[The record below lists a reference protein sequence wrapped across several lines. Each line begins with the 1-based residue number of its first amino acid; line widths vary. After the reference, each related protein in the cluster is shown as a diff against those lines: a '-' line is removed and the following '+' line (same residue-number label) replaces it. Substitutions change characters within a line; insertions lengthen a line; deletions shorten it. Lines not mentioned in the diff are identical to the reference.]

1 MSADDGSVGTGARG
15 ANLGGSLSPRARA
28 VLLGCFVCQ
37 TGLGVAYV
45 FGPLLK
51 HVVAEFDWSRTV
63 YAVGNAPLLLAM
75 AVGNSLAGDLTERL
89 GARRVLVA
97 ATLLLAASL
106 WCFGHVQ
113 SLPAYYATCALF
125 GVALA
130 GLGDIPV
137 GALAARWVARGRGLA
152 LGFVY
157 VGSNAGGSLVPLA
170 LEALTAPAAP
180 AGGEDLAGLGL
191 SWRSAVTWIGVVA
204 ALWILPF
211 ALFAVREPRPG
222 EVPSEAPARGQDEAV
237 AGAEPAGLELREAL
251 RTRSFWLLAA
261 LLFAFY
267 LYYLAVNLH
276 LVPYLTDL
284 GFSDARAAAS
294 YGGAVAVGIA
304 AKLGM
309 GAAADRLPL
318 RRALAANFALLTAAS
333 LLLLVVRAPGALPVF
348 LVAHG
353 FATAAEN
360 VLLPL
365 VVAECFGLRH
375 MPRIYGA
382 LMLTLFAGGALG
394 PILAGAAFDRFGEYR
409 VAFGAFAALN
419 VLALGLLP
427 LLRRET
433 GTR

>member
-1 MSADDGSVGTGARG
+1 
-15 ANLGGSLSPRARA
+15 
-28 VLLGCFVCQ
+28 VCQ

-137 GALAARWVARGRGLA
+137 GALASRWVARGRGLA

-170 LEALTAPAAP
+170 LGALTAPAEA
-180 AGGEDLAGLGL
+180 AGGEGLAGLGL

-222 EVPSEAPARGQDEAV
+222 EVPSEVPARGEAD
-237 AGAEPAGLELREAL
+237 APAPAAGLALREAL
-251 RTRSFWLLAA
+251 STRSFWLLAA
-261 LLFAFY
+261 VLFAFY

-318 RRALAANFALLTAAS
+318 RRALAANFALLAGAS
-333 LLLLVVRAPGALPVF
+333 LLLLVVRAPGVLPIF

-365 VVAECFGLRH
+365 VVAECFGFRH

-433 GTR
+433 ETR